1 MPTLQRARTLA
12 VGGLRA
18 VVTRDPAAR
27 RRVVDPLRA
36 RLRPTPLTGADPL
49 VAAYARGAEQIGVDD
64 LVATGHRTRSALLR
78 DAARLL
84 AERTGAPSWRA
95 GWAEL
100 LVTSGDAELART
112 GSAVF
117 RELVDEG
124 HAGALTARQCLLHAH
139 TLLAR
144 QTEAGEGAAVLAAQL
159 PALTQL
165 SDDERLDLETD
176 LAHPGTAG
184 DDDAWWALLTRRW
197 RDAGMLV
204 PRRLTD
210 DELAAV
216 VGAESVAAFGDDLDV
231 YDRVGPDAAELA
243 ARRAG
248 LRERV
253 REATGRDI
261 DADDLPL
268 VSVVVTAYRPGP
280 WLATAIRALL
290 DQTWSRLEV
299 LVVDDASGPDF
310 ADEIAR
316 IAALDPRA
324 RVITRE
330 RNGGAYR
337 ARNLGLAQAKGEYLA
352 FLDADDWCHPERIER
367 QVLPLLADPSLV
379 ATHALAIRGSEDLR
393 LAWLGYPAVRHNAA
407 GLVMRRSTHDRVGS
421 FDDVRKSADSEY
433 NARIEAVTGQV
444 PPMVTPPLQI
454 TRLRSGSL
462 SRSDFGVGWGI
473 GARLAYRSAYK
484 TWHRRLATART
495 KGELPPVAEGA
506 DVPQELVLDW
516 ATRHGE
522 SDPDRESAP
531 GRPFTAPHAW
541 ISTRPLAPFD
551 LLVVDDAADTMA
563 DPAELRGVL
572 DELLDLD
579 LRVALLHREN
589 PARLRLYRKGL
600 LPAVRRLVDH
610 ADDLVQVHPEE
621 HVEAA
626 VTWVRRAEA
635 LSVGR
640 PAPDLTTGEVL
651 VTRPTATR
659 THRVDPAWTHA
670 AVETELATWG
680 VPEGSALWLPEDEAR
695 ARIHQLAEE
704 MR

>member
-36 RLRPTPLTGADPL
+36 RLRPTPLAGADPL

-159 PALTQL
+159 PELTQL

-184 DDDAWWALLTRRW
+184 DGEAWWALLTRRW

-210 DELAAV
+210 EELAAV

-231 YDRVGPDAAELA
+231 YDRVGPDRGELA
-243 ARRAG
+243 ARREG

-261 DADDLPL
+261 DPDELPL

-379 ATHALAIRGSEDLR
+379 ATHALAIRASEDLR

-454 TRLRSGSL
+454 TRLRLGSL

-484 TWHRRLATART
+484 AWHRRLATART
-495 KGELPPVAEGA
+495 KGELPPMAEGA
-506 DVPQELVLDW
+506 DVPRELVLDW

-522 SDPDRESAP
+522 SDPERESAP

-563 DPAELRGVL
+563 DPTELRSVL

-651 VTRPTATR
+651 VSQPTATR

-670 AVETELATWG
+670 AVEAELATWG
-680 VPEGSALWLPEDEAR
+680 VPEGSALWLPEDEVR